1 MTLFNLFWPVTCI
14 TLRFSAQS
22 VPVWMHGNFSLNSP
36 VLPLLT
42 RCHPDQA
49 QDDLFNW
56 TNDLVHVTTWND
68 WQHIALV
75 QTYNPKDESEQ
86 NSIQT
91 NATIVFVNGSLTIDD
106 VIAIETVVYHVG
118 VGVNCPLVLYISDG
132 KRSEGVLWNYNTIDG
147 CEVWIENGCLQ
158 PSQFSHE

>member
-1 MTLFNLFWPVTCI
+1 
-14 TLRFSAQS
+14 
-22 VPVWMHGNFSLNSP
+22 MHGKFSLNSP

-42 RCHPDQA
+42 RCHPDRA

-56 TNDLVHVTTWND
+56 TNDLIHVTTWND

-75 QTYNPKDESEQ
+75 QTYNLKDESEQ

-91 NATIVFVNGSLTIDD
+91 NATMVFVNGSLTIDD

-132 KRSEGVLWNYNTIDG
+132 KRSEGVL
-147 CEVWIENGCLQ
+147 
-158 PSQFSHE
+158 